1 LLRAQYEQLVRDIH
15 ALVEGTVPA
24 KANVAVVSKGDDRLL
39 DFSGRNGWHFPQDA
53 QGVWAGHYPADSAA
67 AIAHVEEL
75 RRRGAGYIVFP
86 VTSLWWLEHYTGL
99 AAHLDRECRLVRS
112 GEPCTMYELSPLV
125 REAPP
130 APIAVTA

>member
-1 LLRAQYEQLVRDIH
+1 
-15 ALVEGTVPA
+15 VPA
-24 KANVAVVSKGDDRLL
+24 KANVAVVSKGDERLVDL
-39 DFSGRNGWHFPQDA
+39 PGRDGWHFPQDD

-75 RRRGAGYIVFP
+75 RRRGAEYIVFP

-99 AAHLDRECRLVRS
+99 AEYLEREYRLVRR
-112 GEPCTMYELSPLV
+112 GEPCTMYELRPAL

-130 APIAVTA
+130 SPIAVTA